1 MPRHSFHAWL
11 VTLNR
16 LPTRDRLLS
25 WGLAVP
31 ATCLLC
37 NQGDE
42 SRDHLF
48 FSCSFS
54 SELWIHHVRRIET
67 TPSTGWNDSL
77 SRMQSLPGP
86 PWRRKLQLIVWQAV
100 IYSIWQERNARLHRN
115 TAKTVTTMSSILDR
129 TIRNKI
135 QVFRDSNPIGTSQLL
150 QLWFATAPSPP
161 PHIPLPSFL
170 QSND

>member
-1 MPRHSFHAWL
+1 MQIQVFLSSITLSQLPWKEAIWNSGGVPRHSFHAWL

-25 WGLAVP
+25 SGLTVP

-37 NQGDE
+37 NQGVE

-48 FSCSFS
+48 FACSFS
-54 SELWIHHVRRIET
+54 SELWTHHSRRINIGPLT
-67 TPSTGWNDSL
+67 TWSDSL
-77 SRMQSLPGP
+77 NCMQSLSGL

-115 TAKTVTTMSSILDR
+115 TQKTVATISSILDI
-129 TIRNKI
+129 TIRNKF
-135 QVFRDSNPIGTSQLL
+135 Q
-150 QLWFATAPSPP
+150 
-161 PHIPLPSFL
+161 SF
-170 QSND
+170 